1 MHQLP
6 TSSRHLIPH
15 RDPAGPTWWQMYVP
29 LWKNRCTFSI
39 GVEKHRHHS
48 TTSVNLTSRSFGN
61 IIPIPAGNIRW
72 TCWPEIAT
80 LRSHDLPGS
89 ASKEDERAK
98 LETWR
103 HLYGASNSYST
114 PIFLIRHVKRYH
126 ALFVCEN
133 YVKLRLFFSE
143 GVPYQTH
150 HGLGANFSWLEA
162 TGRLSGDNWII
173 LYTSYTNSLE
183 VKLPF
188 LHRLVYDPP
197 FLCKSGDLSS
207 SNMEAPFSRYPWL
220 PKSFPTWIYPPHHP
234 GFQSRF
240 QDYYI
245 LT

>member
-1 MHQLP
+1 
-6 TSSRHLIPH
+6 
-15 RDPAGPTWWQMYVP
+15 MYVP

-173 LYTSYTNSLE
+173 LYKSYTNSLE

-197 FLCKSGDLSS
+197 FLWKSGDLSS